1 MNQTI
6 KDYSFHITIAS
17 AITTVLFIIG
27 AVFYFSGIVNKVE
40 ASDDNIN
47 KIYTEIKDLQ
57 LDLRITKELTQSIDT
72 KLEILLPNY

>member
-17 AITTVLFIIG
+17 AIATVLFIIG
-27 AVFYFSGIVNKVE
+27 AVFYFSGIVNKVQ

-47 KIYTEIKDLQ
+47 KIYLEIKDLQ
-57 LDLRITKELTQSIDT
+57 LDLRITTQLTKEINT

>member
-17 AITTVLFIIG
+17 AIATVLFIIG
-27 AVFYFSGIVNKVE
+27 AVFYFSGIVNKVQ